1 MADYNLTRLNF
12 LIVDDNKHMR
22 ALVKS
27 ILHALGVKS
36 VLEAGDG
43 ADAFKE
49 LRHFPADVIVCDWS
63 MSPLDGLDFVRMV
76 RTGSDSPNPFVP
88 IIMLTGHTEMHRVLE
103 ARDSGV
109 HEFLAKPVSATKLYS
124 RIRRIIENP
133 RPFVRAGL
141 YFGPDRRRQESLAYN
156 GPERRKTDKGA
167 VDTPGGQTIA
177 QKVGLEDA
185 PSDDEDKESAA
196 AESGGEGGESKKD
209 GDGDGDGADLSQ
221 DEISALLNG

>member
-1 MADYNLTRLNF
+1 MSDYNLSRLNF

-27 ILHALGVKS
+27 ILHALGVKN
-36 VLEAGDG
+36 VLEASDG

-49 LRHFPADVIVCDWS
+49 LRHFPADVIICDWN

-88 IIMLTGHTEMHRVLE
+88 IIMLTGHTEMNRVME

-109 HEFLAKPVSATKLYS
+109 HEFLAKPISAKKLYS
-124 RIRRIIENP
+124 RIRSIIENP

-141 YFGPDRRRQESLAYN
+141 YFGPDRRRKTNPNYN
-156 GPERRKTDKGA
+156 GPERRKADMEP
-167 VDTPGGQTIA
+167 VQGG
-177 QKVGLEDA
+177 
-185 PSDDEDKESAA
+185 
-196 AESGGEGGESKKD
+196 GGG
-209 GDGDGDGADLSQ
+209 GDGADAPELSQ
-221 DEISALLNG
+221 DEINALLNG

>member
-1 MADYNLTRLNF
+1 MADYNLSRLNF

-49 LRHFPADVIVCDWS
+49 LRHFPADVIICDWN

-76 RTGSDSPNPFVP
+76 RTASDSPNPFVP
-88 IIMLTGHTEMHRVLE
+88 IIMLTGHTEMNRVME

-109 HEFLAKPVSATKLYS
+109 HEFLAKPISAKKLYS
-124 RIRRIIENP
+124 RIRSIIENP
-133 RPFVRAGL
+133 RPFVRAGI
-141 YFGPDRRRQESLAYN
+141 YFGPDRRRKLNPNYN
-156 GPERRKTDKGA
+156 GSERRK
-167 VDTPGGQTIA
+167 
-177 QKVGLEDA
+177 
-185 PSDDEDKESAA
+185 SDRGMESAGGGA
-196 AESGGEGGESKKD
+196 SSSGETAE
-209 GDGDGDGADLSQ
+209 LSQ
-221 DEISALLNG
+221 DEINALLNG